1 MRIYTRYRSSGKRR
15 PWWGA
20 ARLLLAAA
28 GLGTAGYIIQ
38 QHLQPPDDPVTQ
50 GPAAPP
56 AETKPSPSILP
67 PPGPPSA
74 GAALRNTN
82 PVPLLPL
89 PAAPRVAPTNP
100 PRPAPPAES
109 APPPSTNAPIPV
121 TPISPTAPFL
131 APRPVENILE
141 AQIALARQA
150 ISSGSIDG
158 ANGYQTRAALRAFQ
172 TRERIPPTGTLDL
185 LTRSRL
191 RLELPPLTNYVV
203 VSNDLA
209 RLRPV
214 PSTWLGKS
222 QQPRLDYSTLIEL
235 AAERCRAHP
244 ALLRKLNPGV
254 SWGSVTAGQI
264 LTVPNVP
271 PPVLPARLAF
281 LQLRLRDRILC
292 GYDLRTNLLLQFPCS
307 IAARVEK
314 RPLGRL
320 EVVVIA
326 RDPAYTFNPEVFPE
340 SAEGRR
346 LGRKL
351 TIPPGPN
358 NPVGVAWIGLSRPGY
373 GIHGTPR
380 PEEVGRTES
389 HGCFRLANWDAEVL
403 VQLVWRGLPVYVLP

>member
-1 MRIYTRYRSSGKRR
+1 
-15 PWWGA
+15 
-20 ARLLLAAA
+20 
-28 GLGTAGYIIQ
+28 
-38 QHLQPPDDPVTQ
+38 
-50 GPAAPP
+50 
-56 AETKPSPSILP
+56 
-67 PPGPPSA
+67 
-74 GAALRNTN
+74 
-82 PVPLLPL
+82 L
-89 PAAPRVAPTNP
+89 PAAPRIEATNP
-100 PRPAPPAES
+100 PPPAFPAES
-109 APPPSTNAPIPV
+109 PPPPATNLPPPPV
-121 TPISPTAPFL
+121 APISPTAPFL
-131 APRPVENILE
+131 APRSVESILE
-141 AQIALARQA
+141 AQIALARQGV
-150 ISSGSIDG
+150 SSGSIDG

-172 TRERIPPTGTLDL
+172 TRERIPPTGALDL
-185 LTRSRL
+185 VTRSRL
-191 RLELPPLTNYVV
+191 RLEFPPLTNYVV
-203 VSNDLA
+203 ASNDLA

-214 PSTWLGKS
+214 PPTWLGKS
-222 QQPRLDYSTLIEL
+222 QQPRLDYSTLLEL
-235 AAERCRAHP
+235 MAERCRAHP
-244 ALLRKLNPGV
+244 ALLRKLNPDV

-264 LTVPNVP
+264 LTVPNIP

-281 LQLRLRDRILC
+281 LQIRLRDRILC
-292 GYDLRTNLLLQFPCS
+292 GYDLRTNVLLQFPCS

>member
-1 MRIYTRYRSSGKRR
+1 M
-15 PWWGA
+15 
-20 ARLLLAAA
+20 RLLRAAA
-28 GLGTAGYIIQ
+28 GLGTAGYIIE
-38 QHLQPPDDPVTQ
+38 QHLQSPEDPITRSSASPTAATNPSPAILRPPMTQ
-50 GPAAPP
+50 LGEATIPNTNRAPLPPFPAA
-56 AETKPSPSILP
+56 AQ
-67 PPGPPSA
+67 
-74 GAALRNTN
+74 
-82 PVPLLPL
+82 V
-89 PAAPRVAPTNP
+89 VPTNP

-109 APPPSTNAPIPV
+109 APPPATNGPPPAA
-121 TPISPTAPFL
+121 PISPTTPFL

-185 LTRSRL
+185 VTRSRL
-191 RLELPPLTNYVV
+191 RLEFPPLTNYVV
-203 VSNDLA
+203 ASNDLA

-254 SWGSVTAGQI
+254 SWGSVTAGEI
-264 LTVPNVP
+264 LTIPNIP

-281 LQLRLRDRILC
+281 LQIRLKDRVLC